1 MRAKQQTAPVWDFLG
16 TAFRTHDAL
25 KAGVLD
31 PVNCGPW
38 IEECEADGKERQ
50 FLLNWNDFDPD
61 FCDGVEGLI
70 EKIDQL
76 IFDAIY
82 DDEFRRCI
90 SGVFYRRVLSHLEGK
105 FHCGDS
111 VDRPVLVAWRA
122 AEKASD
128 SLNEMVEYAV
138 QMTDFHKLAEGPV
151 LAKMKRRCDRYI
163 RLANKA
169 YDAACDNCCQ
179 FGWEEN
185 IEKFIHRDEPYPK
198 VAIFADYI
206 QGNPQTLKSFY
217 VRVDSEQRHFT
228 TLEEARSFAF
238 FHAET
243 VWQSSSV
250 DDYLEES
257 RPVLRLTPNP
267 AGFGVAA

>member
-16 TAFRTHDAL
+16 TAFKTYDAL

-31 PVNCGPW
+31 PVDCGPW
-38 IEECEADGKERQ
+38 IEECETDGDERL
-50 FLLNWNDFDPD
+50 FMLNWNDFDPQ
-61 FCDGVEGLI
+61 FCDETEGLI
-70 EKIDQL
+70 EAIDNI

-90 SGVFYRRVLSHLEGK
+90 SGVFYRRVLSQLEGK

-111 VDRPVLVAWRA
+111 VD
-122 AEKASD
+122 
-128 SLNEMVEYAV
+128 
-138 QMTDFHKLAEGPV
+138 QPV
-151 LAKMKRRCDRYI
+151 LAAWEAAKKASHSLDEQVGYQVRIMRIIQTEERVAELARMTRRCDRYI

-185 IEKFIHRDEPYPK
+185 VEKFVHRDEPYPK

-206 QGNPQTLKSFY
+206 QRDPESLKSFY
-217 VRVDSEQRHFT
+217 VRVENEQHHFP
-228 TLEEARSFAF
+228 TLEEAQRFAF
-238 FHAET
+238 FHAPN
-243 VWQSSSV
+243 VFQSSSV
-250 DDYLEES
+250 DDYLEEM
-257 RPVLRLTPNP
+257 RVGPELTY
-267 AGFGVAA
+267 GCFEVAA